1 MRKISIEGV
10 LVGGIV
16 GLVISYSL
24 GIAMT
29 LSLYGL
35 VNQTHLATGRFV
47 NVAWLYAPQL
57 AISLCCSM
65 LGGYVSA
72 RIAGHDELLNGA
84 ASAFLNIVFGLLPV
98 VLRLFGTGFGMSS
111 NLPWEIFL
119 PPFLLLIAS
128 PAFGLLGGYLRLR
141 QTRRLQPA

>member
-16 GLVISYSL
+16 GLVISYFL
-24 GIAMT
+24 WIVMI

-35 VNQTHLATGRFV
+35 VNQTHMATGRFV
-47 NVAWLYAPQL
+47 NVWPYGPHL

-65 LGGYVSA
+65 LGGYVAA

-84 ASAFLNIVFGLLPV
+84 ASAFLNIVFGLLPFA
-98 VLRLFGTGFGMSS
+98 LRLFGTGSGMSS

-119 PPFLLLIAS
+119 PPLAS